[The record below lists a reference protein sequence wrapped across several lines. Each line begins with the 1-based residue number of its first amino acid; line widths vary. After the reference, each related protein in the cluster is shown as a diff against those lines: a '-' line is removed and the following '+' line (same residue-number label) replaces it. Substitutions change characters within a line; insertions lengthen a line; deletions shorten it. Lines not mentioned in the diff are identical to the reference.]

1 MSVDPLQYLSPDG
14 VLALLGGI
22 YLLMSIVAGVHV
34 VLNKQNEASAFSWL
48 GIIVLA
54 PLVGAV
60 LYWLFGI
67 NRIRRRALA
76 ELSEHSIADES
87 RHEQCVDL
95 TNPLTPTHWQRLMK
109 LGLGIHDAPYLMSNR
124 VEALINGD
132 QAYPQML
139 QAIDEAKHSVVLSS
153 YIFEHD
159 AAGIQFVDALA
170 AAHDRG
176 VQVRVLIDG
185 VGVTYGFSTLRS
197 DIVLRRRGVKTA
209 RFLSAFSKSGTRFIN
224 LRNHRKILV
233 VDGDVAFIGGMNI
246 RMGNLLRETSQGRV
260 KHQTQDV
267 HFKVQGPV
275 INQINAVFEADW
287 LFAAHETLA
296 LPRWQNKDSGGALV
310 SRILVDGPDD
320 NYQKLQ
326 LTMLGAIQ
334 AARHRIQIV
343 SPYFL
348 PGPLLFS
355 GLQLAVLRGV
365 RVDVC
370 VPEKNNMAF
379 VGWAMKANQRRLLQ
393 QGVHLY
399 ESVSPFDHSK
409 LFLVDDYWS
418 MIGSS
423 NWDARSLELNFEIN
437 LECYDESLNQ
447 SLSEIISNKLK
458 SAQKIHEYAEQDF
471 LRRLRN
477 NFFRMFSPYL

>member
-1 MSVDPLQYLSPDG
+1 MTVDLLQYLSLDR
-14 VLALLGGI
+14 VFALLGVI

-54 PLVGAV
+54 PLVGAL

-67 NRIRRRALA
+67 NRIRRRAMA
-76 ELSEHSIADES
+76 ELSDHCIEEDNAY
-87 RHEQCVDL
+87 EQCVDL
-95 TNPLTPTHWQRLMK
+95 ANPQTPTHWQRLMR
-109 LGLGIHDAPYLMSNR
+109 LGLGIHDSPYLMGNC

-132 QAYPQML
+132 EAYPQML

-159 AAGIQFVDALA
+159 AAGVQFVEALA

-185 VGVTYGFSTLRS
+185 VGVAYGFSTLRS

-209 RFLSAFSKSGTRFIN
+209 RFLSAFSKLGTRFIN

-233 VDGDVAFIGGMNI
+233 VDGGVAFIGGMNI
-246 RMGNLLRETSQGRV
+246 RLGNLLHKASQGPP
-260 KHQTQDV
+260 KHHTQDV

-287 LFAAHETLA
+287 QFAADESLE
-296 LPRWQNKDSGGALV
+296 LPKWQNKDAGGELV

-355 GLQLAVLRGV
+355 ALQLAVLRGV
-365 RVDVC
+365 HVDVC
-370 VPEKNNMAF
+370 VPSKSNLLF
-379 VGWAMKANQRRLLQ
+379 VGWAMKANQQRLLQ

-399 ESVSPFDHSK
+399 ESDSPFDHSK

-437 LECYDESLNQ
+437 LECYDESFNK
-447 SLSEIISNKLK
+447 SLSDIISNKLM
-458 SAQKIHEYAEQDF
+458 SATKLHECAEQKF
-471 LRRLRN
+471 LRRFRN